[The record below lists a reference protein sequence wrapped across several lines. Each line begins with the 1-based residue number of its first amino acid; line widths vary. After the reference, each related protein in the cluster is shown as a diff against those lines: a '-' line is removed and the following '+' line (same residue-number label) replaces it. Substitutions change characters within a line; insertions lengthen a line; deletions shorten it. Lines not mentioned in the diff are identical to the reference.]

1 MPKVKPDLPWP
12 ETQRMPGGGAPRAAR
27 RPETLDGPATQVVVS
42 KEDYLGQGRY
52 DLGRRIADDQVELFI
67 TGEVAPALRAELQ
80 RHMPEFIALHDVG
93 TSASLRLLA
102 GLAGAAGA
110 RVQRLSVR
118 RQGQGVALAVL
129 QFVEV
134 PLGDGS
140 RVRVYSTDISADGQ
154 ARQQMA
160 QVLLGHSRLGVL
172 MVGELPPHAMTSALM
187 PVREAV
193 AHGPW
198 PNRELLMLPLGSG
211 TALAA
216 QAAQITAGGPVAVHV
231 TPRAAKPRH
240 AWQFVAGAWNR
251 LNNLPGGSR
260 HLSTELGQ
268 AVPAPAVPQSQME
281 TQPMG
286 LDGAESEV
294 GEDGTG
300 GQSAPGSGSAT
311 DAPGIRPAQGG
322 LARAGGRPHPGAGA
336 GPAGAAGTP
345 ASSATPPDARS
356 PGSSGEPHL
365 GLRLQLQAEA
375 QTTRQPA
382 PATVLAPMPVPGG
395 TQWATYVE
403 RVVQLKG
410 AVSCCVFDV
419 HTLQTLA
426 HAGSLPSG
434 ERLAQQGAQLL
445 FAMADTARALGLS
458 TGHTEAAITTGAH
471 HLVLRPVPGH
481 PGVALHLIL
490 EAAATNLTLARMQL
504 ERVDSPA

>member
-1 MPKVKPDLPWP
+1 MPKVTP
-12 ETQRMPGGGAPRAAR
+12 ELH
-27 RPETLDGPATQVVVS
+27 RPEIQRVPQGDTRLPRRQLPRDDGPATQVVTS
-42 KEDYLGQGRY
+42 QEDYLGQGRY
-52 DLGRRIADDQVELFI
+52 DVGRRIADDQVELFVN
-67 TGEVAPALRAELQ
+67 GEAAAALQSEFQ
-80 RHMPEFIALHDVG
+80 HHKPEFIALHDVG

-110 RVQRLSVR
+110 PLQRLSVR

-172 MVGELPPHAMTSALM
+172 MVGELPPHAMTSALT
-187 PVREAV
+187 PVREAA

-216 QAAQITAGGPVAVHV
+216 QAAQISAGGPVAVHV
-231 TPRAAKPRH
+231 TPRAGKPRH

-251 LNNLPGGSR
+251 LNNLPGGQR

-268 AVPAPAVPQSQME
+268 AVPPPQRPRSQLE

-286 LDGAESEV
+286 LDGPPQEKTRPA
-294 GEDGTG
+294 
-300 GQSAPGSGSAT
+300 SAP
-311 DAPGIRPAQGG
+311 
-322 LARAGGRPHPGAGA
+322 
-336 GPAGAAGTP
+336 PAG
-345 ASSATPPDARS
+345 SPP
-356 PGSSGEPHL
+356 GG
-365 GLRLQLQAEA
+365 RLQLLAQAPGGRE
-375 QTTRQPA
+375 QPA
-382 PATVLAPMPVPGG
+382 PAVQPPTPMPVPGG
-395 TQWATYVE
+395 TLWNGYVE
-403 RVVQLKG
+403 RVLLLKG
-410 AVSCCVFDV
+410 AISCCVFDV

-426 HAGSLPSG
+426 HAGSLPAG

-445 FAMADTARALGLS
+445 FAMANSARALGLG
-458 TGHTEAAITTGAH
+458 TGHTEAAITTGGH

-481 PGVALHLIL
+481 PGVALHLVL
-490 EAAATNLTLARMQL
+490 EANATNLTLARMQL

>member
-1 MPKVKPDLPWP
+1 MPKVNNALPWP
-12 ETQRMPGGGAPRAAR
+12 ETQRIPGGGAPRFSPSPDSPDH
-27 RPETLDGPATQVVVS
+27 PEESGGPATQVVTN
-42 KEDYLGQGRY
+42 KEDYLGQGRF
-52 DLGRRIADDQVELFI
+52 DVGRRVADDQVELFVN
-67 TGEVAPALRAELQ
+67 GEVAPALQAEFQ
-80 RHMPEFIALHDVG
+80 RHKPEFIALHDTG

-110 RVQRLSVR
+110 PVQRLSVR

-154 ARQQMA
+154 ARQQIA
-160 QVLLGHSRLGVL
+160 QVLLGFSRLGVL
-172 MVGELPPHAMTSALM
+172 MVGELPPHAMTSALS
-187 PVREAV
+187 PIREAV

-216 QAAQITAGGPVAVHV
+216 QAAQISAGGPVAVHV
-231 TPRAAKPRH
+231 TPRAGKPRH

-251 LNNLPGGSR
+251 LNNVPGAQR

-268 AVPAPAVPQSQME
+268 AVPPPAVPQSQMD
-281 TQPMG
+281 TRAMG
-286 LDGAESEV
+286 LDELPTARPEAAV
-294 GEDGTG
+294 PAARRR
-300 GQSAPGSGSAT
+300 SAPTSS
-311 DAPGIRPAQGG
+311 
-322 LARAGGRPHPGAGA
+322 L
-336 GPAGAAGTP
+336 GTE
-345 ASSATPPDARS
+345 A
-356 PGSSGEPHL
+356 HL
-365 GLRLQLQAEA
+365 GVRLQLEAEVPASLLPALKQAP
-375 QTTRQPA
+375 T
-382 PATVLAPMPVPGG
+382 PMPVPGG
-395 TQWATYVE
+395 TQWNAYVE
-403 RVVQLKG
+403 RVVLLKG

-426 HAGSLPSG
+426 HAGTLPSG

-445 FAMADTARALGLS
+445 FAMADSARALGLS

-471 HLVLRPVPGH
+471 HLVLRPVSGH
-481 PGVALHLIL
+481 PGVALHLVL

>member
-1 MPKVKPDLPWP
+1 MPKVTPELPWP
-12 ETQRMPGGGAPRAAR
+12 ETQRMPGGSTPRTGRQAA
-27 RPETLDGPATQVVVS
+27 EADGPATQVVTS

-52 DLGRRIADDQVELFI
+52 DVGRRIADDQVELFI
-67 TGEVAPALRAELQ
+67 NGEVAPALQAEFQ
-80 RHMPEFIALHDVG
+80 RHKPEFIALHDVG

-160 QVLLGHSRLGVL
+160 QVLLGHSLLGVL
-172 MVGELPPHAMTSALM
+172 MVGELPPHAMTSALT

-216 QAAQITAGGPVAVHV
+216 QAAQISAGGPVAVHV
-231 TPRAAKPRH
+231 TPRAGKPRH

-251 LNNLPGGSR
+251 LNNLPSGQR
-260 HLSTELGQ
+260 LLSTELGQ
-268 AVPAPAVPQSQME
+268 AVPPPQRPRSQLE

-286 LDGAESEV
+286 LDSLP
-294 GEDGTG
+294 TG
-300 GQSAPGSGSAT
+300 KPLPASAPPADT
-311 DAPGIRPAQGG
+311 PPVWQLQLPAQAPGR
-322 LARAGGRPHPGAGA
+322 R
-336 GPAGAAGTP
+336 
-345 ASSATPPDARS
+345 
-356 PGSSGEPHL
+356 E
-365 GLRLQLQAEA
+365 
-375 QTTRQPA
+375 QPA
-382 PATVLAPMPVPGG
+382 PAVQPPTPMPVPGG
-395 TQWATYVE
+395 TLWNGYVE
-403 RVVQLKG
+403 RVLLLKG

-434 ERLAQQGAQLL
+434 ERLAQHGAQLL
-445 FAMADTARALGLS
+445 FAMADSARALGLS

-481 PGVALHLIL
+481 PGVALHLVL
-490 EAAATNLTLARMQL
+490 EASATNLTLARMQL